1 MYITPERRRPLAIPQ
16 NYSGNLFSESEQEPV
31 QEAAAEP
38 EAAPVV
44 ACQKKDI
51 FSNLFDNEEL
61 LLLGLLILLSQD
73 GFGDDIIPILLII
86 LFFKK

>member
-1 MYITPERRRPLAIPQ
+1 MYITPERRQKLTVPQ

-31 QEAAAEP
+31 QEAES

>member
-16 NYSGNLFSESEQEPV
+16 NYSGNLFSEPEQEPV
-31 QEAAAEP
+31 QESEP

-44 ACQKKDI
+44 ACQKKDV
-51 FSNLFDNEEL
+51 FSNSFDSEEL